1 MTKVNYDKLRPD
13 ILEQLVANRGI
24 ECKNNRTDM
33 IRHLKLDDEGK
44 YTKETSYEK
53 QNNGFV
59 VGIDIRN
66 TKHLT
71 EIGKLIEKKDA
82 KSLNRYSNDV
92 VYYWSKQKLL

>member
-1 MTKVNYDKLRPD
+1 MTKVNYEKLRPD

-44 YTKETSYEK
+44 YIKETTYEK

-66 TKHLT
+66 PKHLI
-71 EIGKLIEKKDA
+71 EMGKLVEKKDA